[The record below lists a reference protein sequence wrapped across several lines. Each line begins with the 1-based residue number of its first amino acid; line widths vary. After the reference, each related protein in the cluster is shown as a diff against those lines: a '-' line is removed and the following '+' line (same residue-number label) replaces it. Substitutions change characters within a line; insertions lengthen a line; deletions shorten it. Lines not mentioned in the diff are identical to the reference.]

1 MRLNEALALIAVAIA
16 FAAAGWLGTVLG
28 KVSCEGVTA
37 FADGPAPGKPP
48 RLLLILGSAVVGAS
62 LLLHGEPMTG
72 MGLAAIL
79 CVSLVACWYADVT
92 CGIVP
97 NFFTLAP
104 LAAVL
109 GAALLHHQSWPFV
122 AALTVFA
129 LFGAAALASK
139 GRGMGWGDVKLAA
152 LGGALLG
159 LGSALVVF
167 GGACFVAAAVG
178 VIRKRRHEP
187 IAFAPY
193 MTGALGVAMVAGM
206 VPH

>member
-1 MRLNEALALIAVAIA
+1 MSFAIA
-16 FAAAGWLGTVLG
+16 LVFAAAGFAAAGWLGTILG
-28 KVSCEGVTA
+28 KASCDGLVP

-48 RLLLILGSAVVGAS
+48 RVLLIAGSAVVGAS
-62 LLLHGEPMTG
+62 LYLHNESIASIA
-72 MGLAAIL
+72 LAAIL

-92 CGIVP
+92 CGMVP
-97 NFFTLAP
+97 DYFTLGP

-109 GAALLHHQSWPFV
+109 GAAALHHQSWPFV
-122 AALTVFA
+122 AALAVFA
-129 LFGAAALASK
+129 LFAAAALASK

-159 LGSALVVF
+159 LGSALVF
-167 GGACFVAAAVG
+167 FAGACFVAAAVG

-193 MTGALGVAMVAGM
+193 MAAALGVAIVVGA